1 MTSAPATRPV
11 VAIVDAYST
20 ASHLAPLFHA
30 RGYDTL
36 HVQSQTDPPEVF
48 AASFRAEDFIGVVRH
63 GGDVAATLDA
73 LRPYAPVAL
82 LAGAEIGV
90 ELADALGEALGLRGN
105 GTALSAARR
114 DKFRMVETVKAAG
127 VPAADQILAT
137 DLDALLA
144 WYGDHPRRV
153 VLKPVRSAL
162 NDGVTFCDTADEVRA
177 AFELLMGMQSAVGQR
192 NDAVVAQEYLIGA
205 EYYVNTVSLDG
216 RHYVCDIWKTQHLGV
231 NGVRDLLGGSQLMLR
246 EGPEQEQLVAY
257 AGQVLD
263 ALGIRN
269 GPAHTELKL
278 TPDGPRLVETGA
290 RVCGAMLP
298 VLTGKAIGESQLEW
312 TVAAY
317 VDQESFLARWE
328 TGYRVER
335 HAVCVNMISGSEGK
349 LAGYPRLAE
358 LQALESY
365 HDVLLKVRPGDEV
378 RRTVNDMTYPMLVHL
393 LHEVEGVVTHDY
405 MTARYLDG
413 EGFYDVVAPA

>member
-1 MTSAPATRPV
+1 MTSAAQSRPV

-30 RGYDTL
+30 RGYDCL
-36 HVQSQTDPPEVF
+36 HVQSQESPPAVF
-48 AASFRAEDFIGVVRH
+48 TASFNPDDFIGTVLH
-63 GGDVAATLDA
+63 GGDTEKTLAAIE
-73 LRPYAPVAL
+73 PYAPVAL

-90 ELADALGEALGLRGN
+90 ELADTLSEALGLRTN
-105 GTALSAARR
+105 GTALSPARR
-114 DKFRMVETVKAAG
+114 DKFRMVETVRAAG

-144 WYGDHPRRV
+144 WYGPQPRRV

-162 NDGVTFCDTADEVRA
+162 NDGVSFCDTADEVRA
-177 AFELLMGMQSAVGQR
+177 AFERLMGMQSATGHH
-192 NDAVVAQEYLIGA
+192 NDAVVAQEYLVGA

-216 RHYVCDIWKTQHLGV
+216 KHYVCDIWKTQHLGV
-231 NGVRDLLGGSQLMLR
+231 NGVHDLLGGSQLMVR
-246 EGPEQEQLVAY
+246 EGPEQDMLVAY

-263 ALGIRN
+263 ALGVHN

-278 TPDGPRLVETGA
+278 TPQGPRLVETGA

-298 VLTGKAIGESQLEW
+298 LLTRAAIGESQLEW

-317 VDQESFLARWE
+317 VDPESFLSRWE
-328 TGYRVER
+328 TGYEVAR
-335 HAVCVNMISGSEGK
+335 HAVCVNMVSPHTGE
-349 LAGYPRLAE
+349 LLGYPRLTE

-365 HDVLLKVRPGDEV
+365 HDLLLKVRPGERV
-378 RRTVNDMTYPMLVHL
+378 ARTVNDMTYPMLVHL
-393 LHEVEGVVTHDY
+393 LHEVEGIVTHDY

-413 EGFYDVVAPA
+413 EGFYDVA